1 MKKRN
6 YNKKEVTKIKQ
17 KRTKNLIINKRINQ
31 EEPDPWK
38 EIGLKFKQLTKTYV
52 KFREKRKIVKEKEE
66 QKKLKEGEEQ
76 RIREE
81 AALRL
86 QEQEERRLK
95 EESRIAEEQKLKR
108 EEEQKLK
115 EEERFDE
122 KQKKKRFNGKVKWFN
137 DAKGYGFIKREGEEK
152 DIFVHFSAVRNA
164 GLEYL
169 REGEQLTFEIEYSD
183 KGPSAVNLQKTVN
196 EVSRTHLKVVK

>member
-6 YNKKEVTKIKQ
+6 YSKKEVTKIKL

-38 EIGLKFKQLTKTYV
+38 EIGLKFKLLTKTYV

-86 QEQEERRLK
+86 QEQEEKRLKKAKKIKEEEERRLK
-95 EESRIAEEQKLKR
+95 LK
-108 EEEQKLK
+108 K
-115 EEERFDE
+115 
-122 KQKKKRFNGKVKWFN
+122 
-137 DAKGYGFIKREGEEK
+137 
-152 DIFVHFSAVRNA
+152 
-164 GLEYL
+164 
-169 REGEQLTFEIEYSD
+169 
-183 KGPSAVNLQKTVN
+183 
-196 EVSRTHLKVVK
+196 